1 MNLTEELLLA
11 FEGFDGAH
19 GQTEV
24 SNQRMNGKQKAKSFI
39 VRNPLTLELMQGHID
54 GKKGVGSIPI
64 NAENKCKF
72 GALDIDEYPLDH
84 NALVDKLEK
93 LKVPCIVCRSK
104 SGGAHIF
111 FFFTEW
117 MEAVDFRDK
126 SAEIAAA
133 LGHGRCEIFPKQEQ
147 VLVERGD
154 VGNFINL
161 PYFDSEQT
169 LRFAVIKVGKKY
181 TEATLSEFIEQV
193 HKIKC
198 DPKKFMEL
206 SVGGKPNLFPG
217 YVPCLKSLLSMG
229 IFEGGRNKA
238 AFQLGVFLQK
248 ASPNDWKMQL
258 EQLNVKHFT
267 PPLPASEIVTVQ
279 STLEKKE
286 YQYLCK
292 EEPMSSHCNQSV
304 CRGLKHG
311 IGATSMPAISGL
323 SVILSEPRLWFLDI
337 DGRRLELTTE
347 ELQAPRLFQ
356 RACME
361 QLNFMP
367 PKMRDADWE
376 VQVNGLLENCN
387 EIAVPQELTYKG
399 QFLSYLELFC
409 TGRVQA
415 QSFEEVVIGKPYTD
429 VEDARTF
436 FKIDA
441 LMEFLRNRKFDNYTR
456 AQVQE
461 RLKEINNGDS
471 SVVKKF
477 QTSQGKWKSIRV
489 WWIPEFGG
497 DVELKPITIE
507 EEEVPF

>member
-1 MNLTEELLLA
+1 MNLTEELLNA
-11 FEGFDGAH
+11 FEGFSGAH

-39 VRNPLTLELMQGHID
+39 VRQPLTLELMQGHID
-54 GKKGVGSIPI
+54 GVKGVGAIPI
-64 NAENKCKF
+64 NEKNQCKF

-84 NALVDKLEK
+84 KQLVDKLNQFK
-93 LKVPCIVCRSK
+93 IPCIVCRSK

-117 MEAVDFRDK
+117 MEAADFRDK
-126 SAEIAAA
+126 AAEIAAA

-161 PYFDSEQT
+161 PYFDAEKT
-169 LRFAVIKVGKKY
+169 LRFAYWKDGRVYV
-181 TEATLSEFIEQV
+181 EATLQEFIDRI

-198 DPKKFMEL
+198 DPNKFMEL
-206 SVGGKPNLFPG
+206 SVGGKPNLYPG
-217 YVPCLKSLLSMG
+217 YVPCLKSLLTMG

-248 ASPNDWKMQL
+248 SAPNNWKSQL
-258 EQLNVKHFT
+258 EEINVKRFT
-267 PPLPASEIVTVQ
+267 PPLPASEIVTIQ
-279 STLEKKE
+279 NTLEKKE

-311 IGATSMPAISGL
+311 IGTTSMPAISGL

-367 PKMRDADWE
+367 PKMKDADWE
-376 VQVNGLLENCN
+376 VQVNMLLENCN

-415 QSFEEVVIGKPYTD
+415 QSFEEVVLGKPYTD

-436 FKIDA
+436 FKLDA

-477 QTSQGKWKSIRV
+477 QTSQGKWKSVRV
-489 WWIPEFGG
+489 WWIPEFGA
-497 DVELKPITIE
+497 DVEINPIIIE
-507 EEEVPF
+507 QEEVPF

>member
-39 VRNPLTLELMQGHID
+39 VRNKLTLELMQGHVD
-54 GKKGVGSIPI
+54 GIKGVGSIPI

-84 NALVDKLEK
+84 NALVDKLTK

-117 MEAVDFRDK
+117 MEAADFRDK
-126 SAEIAAA
+126 AAEIAAA

-248 ASPNDWKMQL
+248 SSPNDWKMQL

-367 PKMRDADWE
+367 PKMKDADWE

-436 FKIDA
+436 FKLDS

-471 SVVKKF
+471 SLVKKF
-477 QTSQGKWKSIRV
+477 QNSQGKWKSVRV

-497 DVELKPITIE
+497 EVEIKPITIE

>member
-54 GKKGVGSIPI
+54 GIKGVGAIPI

-84 NALVDKLEK
+84 NALVDKLTK

-117 MEAVDFRDK
+117 MEAADFRDK
-126 SAEIAAA
+126 AAEIAAA

-169 LRFAVIKVGKKY
+169 LRFAVIKVGKDY
-181 TEATLSEFIEQV
+181 IEATLPQFIEQV

-248 ASPNDWKMQL
+248 SSPNDWKMQL

-367 PKMRDADWE
+367 PKMKDADWE

-436 FKIDA
+436 FKLDA

-471 SVVKKF
+471 SLVKKF
-477 QTSQGKWKSIRV
+477 QNSQGKWKSVRV

-497 DVELKPITIE
+497 EVELNPVAIE
-507 EEEVPF
+507 EEEVPC

>member
-54 GKKGVGSIPI
+54 GRKGVGSIPI

-111 FFFTEW
+111 FFFKEW
-117 MEAVDFRDK
+117 MDAADFRDK
-126 SAEIAAA
+126 AAEIAAA

-169 LRFAVIKVGKKY
+169 LRYAVIKTGKKY
-181 TEATLSEFIEQV
+181 IEATLSQFIEHI

-229 IFEGGRNKA
+229 IYEGGRNKA
-238 AFQLGVFLQK
+238 AFQLGVYLQK
-248 ASPNDWKMQL
+248 SSPNDWKTQL

-286 YQYLCK
+286 YQY
-292 EEPMSSHCNQSV
+292 M
-304 CRGLKHG
+304 
-311 IGATSMPAISGL
+311 
-323 SVILSEPRLWFLDI
+323 
-337 DGRRLELTTE
+337 
-347 ELQAPRLFQ
+347 
-356 RACME
+356 
-361 QLNFMP
+361 
-367 PKMRDADWE
+367 
-376 VQVNGLLENCN
+376 
-387 EIAVPQELTYKG
+387 
-399 QFLSYLELFC
+399 
-409 TGRVQA
+409 
-415 QSFEEVVIGKPYTD
+415 
-429 VEDARTF
+429 
-436 FKIDA
+436 
-441 LMEFLRNRKFDNYTR
+441 
-456 AQVQE
+456 
-461 RLKEINNGDS
+461 
-471 SVVKKF
+471 
-477 QTSQGKWKSIRV
+477 
-489 WWIPEFGG
+489 
-497 DVELKPITIE
+497 
-507 EEEVPF
+507 